1 MTQPTQPTA
10 NTTAVA
16 KTIPSGSVEAVQRA
30 LGAEH
35 AAIWTYSLVSAF
47 LPASFNTALNDGVT
61 SHRARRDATKRSLTA
76 ANATP
81 QPAEAAYVPPQPVTD
96 QASSLAVLAI
106 AESDATVAWRSVLEN
121 TDDADLRKSA
131 LEYLTASAV
140 RATRWRKA
148 AGANPATPAMPG
160 QPG

>member
-10 NTTAVA
+10 TSTAKA
-16 KTIPSGSVEAVQRA
+16 ITGASADSVQQA

-35 AAIWTYSLVSAF
+35 AAIWTYTLVSAF
-47 LPASFNTALNDGVT
+47 LPPSFNAALTDGVT
-61 SHRARRDATKRSLTA
+61 THRARRDAIERALTA
-76 ANATP
+76 GGAIP
-81 QPAEAAYVPPQPVTD
+81 KPAEAAYVPPQPVTD
-96 QASSLAVLAI
+96 QASSLAVLAL
-106 AESDATVAWRSVLEN
+106 AETDGTVAWRSVLEH
-121 TDDADLRKSA
+121 TDDPDLRKSA

-148 AGANPATPAMPG
+148 AGTNSAASAMPG

>member
-1 MTQPTQPTA
+1 VTQPT
-10 NTTAVA
+10 TTTTTTKAKAVPA
-16 KTIPSGSVEAVQRA
+16 AAAGSVQKA

-35 AAIWTYSLVSAF
+35 AAIWTYTLVSAF
-47 LPASFNTALNDGVT
+47 LPASFNAALSDGVT
-61 SHRARRDATKRSLTA
+61 SHRARRDATERALTA
-76 ANATP
+76 GGATP
-81 QPAEAAYVPPQPVTD
+81 KPAEAAYVPPQPVTD
-96 QASSLAVLAI
+96 QASSLAVLAL

-148 AGANPATPAMPG
+148 AGTNPATPAMPG

>member
-1 MTQPTQPTA
+1 MTQPT
-10 NTTAVA
+10 TTTTTTTKA
-16 KTIPSGSVEAVQRA
+16 IPSASVDAVQKA

-47 LPASFNTALNDGVT
+47 LPASFNAALSDGVT
-61 SHRARRDATKRSLTA
+61 SHRARRDATERALTA
-76 ANATP
+76 AGATP
-81 QPAEAAYVPPQPVTD
+81 KSAEAAYVPPQPVTD
-96 QASSLAVLAI
+96 QASSLAVLAL
-106 AESDATVAWRSVLEN
+106 AEADATVAWRSVLEN

-148 AGANPATPAMPG
+148 AGANPATPALPG